1 MGRHGGRPSQGSV
14 EGSPYR
20 SRCPAG
26 LQRQMLE
33 NRPSSSIAELGV
45 ASRPSTSIQER
56 RGLFWVRHEQISGL
70 SAFAARSAVA
80 KVEAAR
86 WGLGRYGRFRTW
98 CEAYPSTSMAPTSC
112 GWVLGGSCSGFLALC
127 RS

>member
-1 MGRHGGRPSQGSV
+1 MKKCQSHNTLTVRTLLRVFMG
-14 EGSPYR
+14 
-20 SRCPAG
+20 
-26 LQRQMLE
+26 
-33 NRPSSSIAELGV
+33 
-45 ASRPSTSIQER
+45 SIQER
-56 RGLFWVRHEQISGL
+56 RGLFWVRHEQIGGL

-86 WGLGRYGRFRTW
+86 WGLGSYGRFRTW